1 MGGPILVFVMVKIG
15 DFARMGRVS
24 IKALRYYDAI
34 GLLHPAR
41 VDVATGYRY
50 YSAAQLPVLNR
61 LLVYKNL
68 GFSLDQTRAL
78 LDAKCAA
85 DRLRD
90 LFQERQAELARR
102 IELEKGQ
109 LAEVVHRI
117 RQIEREESP
126 ALYEVLV
133 RDAEARHVVSV
144 RQALPDYAALD
155 SLLRSLRRGIPKQE
169 IEACGAIWH
178 RCAQSGQI
186 DCEALIVLRNPWE
199 GSHRLEASRIASVV
213 YESCDDDV
221 FPQLYRAVLETI
233 DAGHYEILGPMRE
246 IYHSDDL
253 SITEVQFP
261 IRRHI
266 GKPGEQN
273 HHAQ

>member
-1 MGGPILVFVMVKIG
+1 MVKIG

-24 IKALRYYDAI
+24 IKALRYYDTI
-34 GLLHPAR
+34 GLLRPAR
-41 VDVATGYRY
+41 VDTATGYRY

-78 LDAKCAA
+78 LDEKCAA

-90 LFQERQAELARR
+90 LFRERQAELARR

-126 ALYEVLV
+126 APYEVLV
-133 RDAEARHVVSV
+133 RDVEARHVVSV
-144 RQALPDYAALD
+144 RQVLPDYAALD
-155 SLLRSLRRGIPKQE
+155 PLLRSLRRGIPKQE

-178 RCAQSGQI
+178 RCARSGQI
-186 DCEALIVLRNPWE
+186 DCEALIVLRNPSE
-199 GSHRLEASRIASVV
+199 ASHRLEATRIASVV
-213 YESCDDDV
+213 YESSDDDV

-233 DAGHYEILGPMRE
+233 DHGHYEILWPMRE

-253 SITEVQFP
+253 NITEVQFP
-261 IRRHI
+261 IRRL
-266 GKPGEQN
+266 GEQK